1 LIAQEVEKHNP
12 SAVHKTEGGLRM
24 VDYDAATE
32 NAAERGHFA
41 IGGSSMGGL
50 VSAGMDRQPYAKG
63 GYGLVPYADD
73 PLLAFMEER
82 SSIPMIAYIP
92 EINIKGGGVGIPDA
106 PKPYEDKPYDTS
118 GIEGFGKAL
127 YGKYGPASIPDRGI
141 KVGDVANLYSSPIGP
156 MPEYAQGGLVSRSH
170 HASGDTPPKE
180 NEVPS
185 DQGFL
190 GNLGSSISKG
200 ISGLVSS
207 KDQPGLI
214 GNLFNKGE
222 PLSDDARQAIMAAGL
237 GIMASPSPF
246 LAQAIGQ
253 GGLTGM
259 NTYAKQK
266 QINYETQKALAEQ
279 ALRGREIA
287 VSEAGLPLRS
297 AQLGMDAYTQK
308 MAALAALQQRA
319 KGYLATPGGRVP
331 ENIQQSIDGLLR
343 DLQAGPPIIP
353 GVKMPSLPTAKPTVG
368 QQSSLEGDG
377 TTLVPPTGSPAVPKG
392 VKVPG
397 QQDVSSA
404 DVPAKG
410 GANAAAKVEAAQNGF
425 ELPEALDP
433 DILLR
438 DAEEAAKSGYGDV
451 ALEKQNRAKE
461 ITNEITHSGGL
472 MVHGQFVPLPNYA
485 ETMAQREA
493 MKKEAEQKI
502 ASKYEMVEVQKP
514 DGTTVLKRKSDLLP
528 QEKEVSPG
536 AGSPPGQADA
546 VATPDVVKKLPE
558 YVLKQRE
565 AIMTDENKMRDDFM
579 KRQIATSRIDGLL
592 NILTKYET
600 GSFEDQKTQLAKDFY
615 ALGISVPAENMRN
628 ATSFEQFTKGAI
640 QQVFDSLPGGKILL
654 SEIQGLSKANAN
666 PGMLPASNAKILGDA
681 RALIN
686 WENKYAKDYMAWR
699 EANPNAYDPNQVN
712 KFAIS
717 WAEKPEN
724 NLNRFKA
731 EETRKIGYKGQQL
744 PNKQEDLQNG
754 QAYYV
759 PDDKSPGVYFWDAK
773 KPDLTKDPSGK
784 ILGKWSKTDPLAG
797 G

>member
-1 LIAQEVEKHNP
+1 LNYA
-12 SAVHKTEGGLRM
+12 
-24 VDYDAATE
+24 D
-32 NAAERGHFA
+32 
-41 IGGSSMGGL
+41 GGL
-50 VSAGMDRQPYAKG
+50 VPRTAHADGNK
-63 GYGLVPYADD
+63 VPENTDY
-73 PLLAFMEER
+73 FG
-82 SSIPMIAYIP
+82 
-92 EINIKGGGVGIPDA
+92 NI
-106 PKPYEDKPYDTS
+106 TS
-118 GIEGFGKAL
+118 GITKGLGGIFG
-127 YGKYGPASIPDRGI
+127 S
-141 KVGDVANLYSSPIGP
+141 
-156 MPEYAQGGLVSRSH
+156 
-170 HASGDTPPKE
+170 DT
-180 NEVPS
+180 
-185 DQGFL
+185 
-190 GNLGSSISKG
+190 
-200 ISGLVSS
+200 
-207 KDQPGLI
+207 QPGVI
-214 GNLFNKGE
+214 SSVFNKGQ
-222 PLSDDARQAIMAAGL
+222 PLSEDAKMGLVAAGL
-237 GIMASPSPF
+237 GMMASPSPF
-246 LAQAIGQ
+246 IGQAIGQ
-253 GGLTGM
+253 GGLTGV
-259 NTYAKQK
+259 NTYGNLKK
-266 QINYETQKALAEQ
+266 TEYEVNKALAEQ

-287 VSEAGLPLRS
+287 VSEAGLPLKA
-297 AQLGMDAYTQK
+297 AQMGMDAYTQK
-308 MAALAALQQRA
+308 MAALAAFQQRA
-319 KGYLATPGGRVP
+319 KGYLAVPGGRVP
-331 ENIQQSIDGLLR
+331 DDLQQTIDNLLR
-343 DLQAGPPIIP
+343 DLQAGPPVIP
-353 GVKMPSLPTAKPTVG
+353 GVKMPSLPTAKPAIG

-392 VKVPG
+392 LKVPD

-404 DVPAKG
+404 DIPAKV

-485 ETMAQREA
+485 ETMAAREA

-528 QEKEVSPG
+528 QDTAVSPG
-536 AGSPPGQADA
+536 AGSPPGEANA
-546 VATPDVVKKLPE
+546 AATPDVVKKLPE
-558 YVLKQRE
+558 YVIEQRK

-579 KRQIATSRIDGLL
+579 KRQIAISRIDGLL

-600 GSFEDQKTQLAKDFY
+600 GSFEDQKTQLAKDLY
-615 ALGISVPAENMRN
+615 ALGISVPAENMKN

-666 PGMLPASNAKILGDA
+666 PGMLAASNAKILGDA

-686 WENKYAKDYMAWR
+686 WENKYSKDYLAWR
-699 EANPNAYDPNQVN
+699 EANPNAYDPNQIN

-717 WAEKPEN
+717 WSEKPEN
-724 NLNRFKA
+724 DLNRFKA
-731 EETRKIGYKGQQL
+731 EQARKIGYKGQQL
-744 PNKQEDLQNG
+744 PSKREDLQNG

-784 ILGKWSKTDPLAG
+784 TLGKWSKTDPLAG